1 MAEPIHIL
9 ITGGAGQ
16 VGLELARAAWPPE
29 VVLHMPTR
37 QEMDLQDEVSVT
49 AVFEATPLRA
59 VINAAAYTAVDRAE
73 SEVADAFAANALGPA
88 ILADLTRKAGV
99 PLIQVST
106 DYVFDGRADRPY
118 TEVDPVA
125 PLGVYGASKL
135 AGELAVRCGNPRSV
149 VLRTA
154 WVLSPHR
161 SNFLKTMLRLAGE
174 RSSINVVGDQ
184 WGCPTAARDIATV
197 LAHIALRLIQ
207 DAGAPTGIYHFVN
220 AGETTW
226 AGLAGEIFR
235 ASRELDGA
243 YAQVE
248 EIPTAAFPT
257 PAKRPGNS
265 RLSCEKLAR
274 DYQVTPRAWEAAV
287 GEIVSEL
294 SLAGQKGRR

>member
-1 MAEPIHIL
+1 MVEPVHIL
-9 ITGGAGQ
+9 VTGGTGQ

-29 VVLHMPTR
+29 VFLHMPTR
-37 QEMDLQDEVSVT
+37 QEMDLRDERSVT
-49 AVFEATPLRA
+49 AVFAATPFRA
-59 VINAAAYTAVDRAE
+59 VINAAAHTAVDRAQN
-73 SEVADAFAANALGPA
+73 EVADAFAANALGPA

-106 DYVFDGRADRPY
+106 DYVFDGGADRPY
-118 TEVDPVA
+118 AEDDPVA

-135 AGELAVRCGNPRSV
+135 AGELAVRLGNPRSV

-154 WVLSPHR
+154 WVLSAHR
-161 SNFLKTMLRLAGE
+161 SNFLKTMLRLAEE

-184 WGCPTAARDIATV
+184 WGCPTGARDIATV
-197 LAHIALRLIQ
+197 LVHIALRLIE
-207 DAGAPTGIYHFVN
+207 DADAPTGVYHFVN

-235 ASRELDGA
+235 ASREMDGV

-248 EIPTAAFPT
+248 EIPTAGFPT

-265 RLSCEKLAR
+265 RLSCGNLAR

-294 SLAGQKGRR
+294 AGQKGGR

>member
-1 MAEPIHIL
+1 MAELIHIL
-9 ITGGAGQ
+9 VTGGAGQ
-16 VGLELARAAWPPE
+16 VGLELARAAWPPGA
-29 VVLHMPTR
+29 VLHRPTR
-37 QEMDLQDEVSVT
+37 QEMDMQDERSVT
-49 AVFEATPLRA
+49 AMFGAIPFRA

-73 SEVADAFAANALGPA
+73 SEAANAFAANALGPA
-88 ILADLTRKAGV
+88 ILADLTRKAGI

-106 DYVFDGRADRPY
+106 DYVFDGRADTPY
-118 TEVDPVA
+118 AEEDAVA

-154 WVLSPHR
+154 WVLSAHR

-174 RSSINVVGDQ
+174 RSSIKVVGDQ
-184 WGCPTAARDIATV
+184 WGCPTSAGDIATTLV
-197 LAHIALRLIQ
+197 HIALRLIE
-207 DAGAPTGIYHFVN
+207 DPRAPTGIYHFVN

-235 ASRELDGA
+235 ASREMDGV

-248 EIPTAAFPT
+248 EIPTEGFPT
-257 PAKRPGNS
+257 AAKRPGNS
-265 RLSCEKLAR
+265 RLSCAKLVR
-274 DYQVTPRAWEAAV
+274 DYQVLSRPWEAAI

-294 SLAGQKGRR
+294 RLAGPEGRK